1 MRKILL
7 CMLAAGVLGVA
18 APAFASDNDRGE
30 DRGGID
36 VGPLGQCF
44 DLTHPSACRGYA
56 RGGYARGGYAYGF
69 APFNRYSYG
78 RHHRVR

>member
-7 CMLAAGVLGVA
+7 CMFAAGLLGAA
-18 APAFASDNDRGE
+18 APAFASDNNRE

-56 RGGYARGGYAYGF
+56 RGRYAYGGYAFGF
-69 APFNRYSYG
+69 APSYRYSYG

>member
-1 MRKILL
+1 MRKMILCL
-7 CMLAAGVLGVA
+7 LAAGIVGAA
-18 APAFASDNDRGE
+18 APAFANDRDRN

-44 DLTHPSACRGYA
+44 DLTHPSQCRGYA
-56 RGGYARGGYAYGF
+56 RGGYAYGYAYGF

-78 RHHRVR
+78 RHHRIR

>member
-1 MRKILL
+1 MRKMILCL
-7 CMLAAGVLGVA
+7 LAAGIVGAA
-18 APAFASDNDRGE
+18 APAFANDRDRN

-56 RGGYARGGYAYGF
+56 RGRYAYGYAYGF

-78 RHHRVR
+78 RHHRIR

>member
-1 MRKILL
+1 MRKMFV

-18 APAFASDNDRGE
+18 VPAFASDNDRD

-44 DLTHPSACRGYA
+44 DPIPPTDCRVNG
-56 RGGYARGGYAYGF
+56 RGAFAYGYAYGF
-69 APFNRYSYG
+69 APTDRFRPYRPY
-78 RHHRVR
+78 RR

>member
-7 CMLAAGVLGVA
+7 CLMVAGALGAA
-18 APAFASDNDRGE
+18 APAFASDNNRE

-44 DLTHPSACRGYA
+44 DPVPPTECPGYSRGAAAY
-56 RGGYARGGYAYGF
+56 GYAYGF
-69 APFNRYSYG
+69 APSGRYWYG
-78 RHHRVR
+78 RRPR